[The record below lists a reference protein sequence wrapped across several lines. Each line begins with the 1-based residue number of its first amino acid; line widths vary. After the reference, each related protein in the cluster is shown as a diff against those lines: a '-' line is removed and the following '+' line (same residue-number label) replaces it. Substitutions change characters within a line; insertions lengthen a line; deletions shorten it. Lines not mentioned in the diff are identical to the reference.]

1 MVGNVVA
8 VTPETPE
15 TMRNSCGAQPDA
27 STIDFVAIPPLPPPK
42 SMAEPTQSGLPRRGP
57 RLGLLADAFDDEFQ
71 KQVLLAAERAA
82 REQSLDFVAISGG
95 MLGVELQHPK
105 NFMFDLVGPNNVDA
119 LLICAHTIGH
129 HATPDQIAA
138 FVQSYAPLPRVC
150 LGVEIPGM
158 SSLLVDNE
166 VGMYTAVRH
175 LIVAHDRRKIAMI
188 AGPVANPEAQ
198 ARYRG
203 LARALAEEGMH
214 VDARRMGFG
223 DFTRASG
230 GLAVAEFFD
239 RRGLGAGEVDAIV
252 CANDVMALGAL
263 DELDRRGVRVPRDL
277 SLVGFDDLDFARY
290 ARVPLTTVRQ
300 PVTEQVRHAVR
311 TLAGALRGTPLL
323 ERAITF
329 ETEFVRRRSCGC
341 NTRSRERVLSWPRPG
356 ETQDFAST
364 LRARQESVVADL
376 RQAAHGGFDFVPEDW
391 ERRLFLAFLEQVAEP
406 EGHAFVNCV
415 EDICHALLR
424 RDSSVGSAHDV
435 LLVLRRVA
443 LACVHDSATRGRV
456 YDLIQEALLVASD
469 MAAIGQAQQRGELVA
484 LMGTV
489 AEATAAML
497 AAPSLDALSEA
508 AAEHLPRVG
517 IRAGAVALFAEPNRV
532 SEQSE
537 ATLVFS
543 EKGRCDQPAR
553 FPTRHLAPA
562 SFLDGRSAVVVPL
575 GFRGERL
582 GMASLEFGAP
592 DTMLYEE
599 LRLVLSAAVTGAL
612 LTRAVDQ
619 ARREVEKLAIT
630 DPLTG
635 LYNRRYLSE
644 RIRDEFARMRR
655 YPRSLSLALVDLDG
669 FKQVNDRFGHEA
681 GDRVLV
687 TVAQRLRSRLREVDI
702 LARFGGDEFVV
713 MLPETD
719 AAQACMVSGRILQ
732 ALSGQPIEEHG
743 IVGATFGVATADD
756 DGPDIDQDELLRRAD
771 HALLCGKR
779 AGKGRVLH
787 FDDCPAALPEK

>member
-1 MVGNVVA
+1 
-8 VTPETPE
+8 
-15 TMRNSCGAQPDA
+15 
-27 STIDFVAIPPLPPPK
+27 
-42 SMAEPTQSGLPRRGP
+42 MAELQARLPRRGP

-71 KQVLLAAERAA
+71 KQVLVAAEREA
-82 REQSLDFVAISGG
+82 RDQNLDFVAISGG

-105 NFMFDLVGPNNVDA
+105 NFVFDLVGPHNVDA

-129 HATPDQIAA
+129 HVTPDQIAA
-138 FVQSYAPLPRVC
+138 FVQRYAPLPRVC
-150 LGVEIPGM
+150 LGVEIPGL
-158 SSLLVDNE
+158 SSLLIDNE
-166 VGMYTAVRH
+166 VGMYTAVKH
-175 LIVAHDRRKIAMI
+175 LITAHDRRKIAMI

-203 LARALAEEGMH
+203 FARALAEQGMP

-223 DFTRASG
+223 NFTRPSG
-230 GLAVAEFFD
+230 GLAVGELLD
-239 RRGLGAGEVDAIV
+239 GRGLGSGEVDAIV

-300 PVTEQVRHAVR
+300 PVTEQVRYAVR
-311 TLAGALRGTPLL
+311 SLAGALHGTPLVA
-323 ERAITF
+323 RAITF

-341 NTRSRERVLSWPRPG
+341 RTRSRERVLSWPLPG
-356 ETQDFAST
+356 ETQDFAGA
-364 LRARQESVVADL
+364 LRARQESVVANL
-376 RQAAHGGFDFVPEDW
+376 HQAAHGGFDFVTEDW
-391 ERRLFLAFLEQVAEP
+391 EQRLFSAFLEQVAEP
-406 EGHAFVNCV
+406 EVPTFVNCV
-415 EDICHALLR
+415 EDICYALLR

-435 LLVLRRVA
+435 LLVLRRDA
-443 LACVHDSATRGRV
+443 LACVQDSATRGRI
-456 YDLIQEALLVASD
+456 YDLVQEALLVASD
-469 MAAIGQAQQRGELVA
+469 MAAIAQAQQRGEMVA

-497 AAPSLDALSEA
+497 AAPSLDALGKA
-508 AAEHLPRVG
+508 AAEHLPRLG
-517 IRAGAVALFAEPNRV
+517 IRAGALALFTEPNLV
-532 SEQSE
+532 TEESE

-543 EKGRCDQPAR
+543 EKGRCDEPAR
-553 FPTRHLAPA
+553 FPTRQIAPA

-592 DTMLYEE
+592 NTLLYEE
-599 LRLVLSAAVTGAL
+599 LRLVLSSAVTGAL
-612 LTRAVDQ
+612 LTRAVDH
-619 ARREVEKLAIT
+619 ARREVEMLAIT

-635 LYNRRYLSE
+635 LFNRRHLAE
-644 RIRDEFARMRR
+644 RIRDEFVRMRR
-655 YPRSLSLALVDLDG
+655 HPRSLSLALVDLDG

-687 TVAQRLRSRLREVDI
+687 TVAQRLRTGLREVDI
-702 LARFGGDEFVV
+702 VARFGGDEFVV
-713 MLPETD
+713 LLPETS
-719 AAQACMVSGRILQ
+719 AAQACLVAGRIQQ

-743 IVGATFGVATADD
+743 IVDATFGVATTDD
-756 DGPDIDQDELLRRAD
+756 DGSKIDQDALLRRAD

-779 AGKGRVLH
+779 AGKGRVVH
-787 FDDCPAALPEK
+787 FDDCPATLPTK

>member
-1 MVGNVVA
+1 
-8 VTPETPE
+8 
-15 TMRNSCGAQPDA
+15 
-27 STIDFVAIPPLPPPK
+27 
-42 SMAEPTQSGLPRRGP
+42 MAELQARLPRRGP

-71 KQVLLAAERAA
+71 KQVLVAAEREA
-82 REQSLDFVAISGG
+82 RDQNLDFVAISGG

-105 NFMFDLVGPNNVDA
+105 NFVFDLVGTHNVDA

-129 HATPDQIAA
+129 HVTPDQIAA
-138 FVQSYAPLPRVC
+138 FVQRYAPLPRVC
-150 LGVEIPGM
+150 LGVEIPGL
-158 SSLLVDNE
+158 SSLLIDNE
-166 VGMYTAVRH
+166 VGMYTAVKH
-175 LIVAHDRRKIAMI
+175 LITAHDRRKIAMI

-203 LARALAEEGMH
+203 FARALAEQGMH

-223 DFTRASG
+223 DFTRISG
-230 GLAVAEFFD
+230 GLAVGELLD
-239 RRGLGAGEVDAIV
+239 GRGLGSGEVDAIV

-311 TLAGALRGTPLL
+311 SLAGALHGTPLVA
-323 ERAITF
+323 RAITF

-341 NTRSRERVLSWPRPG
+341 RTRSRERVLSWPLPG
-356 ETQDFAST
+356 ETQDFASA
-364 LRARQESVVADL
+364 LRARQESVLANL
-376 RQAAHGGFDFVPEDW
+376 SQAAHGGFDFVTEDW
-391 ERRLFLAFLEQVAEP
+391 EQRLFSAFLEQVAEP
-406 EGHAFVNCV
+406 ELPTFVSCV
-415 EDICHALLR
+415 EDICYALLS

-435 LLVLRRVA
+435 LLVLRRDA
-443 LACVHDSATRGRV
+443 LACVHDSATRGRI

-469 MAAIGQAQQRGELVA
+469 MAAIAQAQQRGEMVA

-497 AAPSLDALSEA
+497 AAPSLDALGKA
-508 AAEHLPRVG
+508 AAEHLPRLG
-517 IRAGAVALFAEPNRV
+517 IRAGALALFTEPNLV
-532 SEQSE
+532 TEESE

-543 EKGRCDQPAR
+543 EKGRCDEPER
-553 FPTRHLAPA
+553 FPTRQLAPA
-562 SFLDGRSAVVVPL
+562 GFLDGRSAVVMPL

-582 GMASLEFGAP
+582 GLASLEFGAP

-599 LRLVLSAAVTGAL
+599 LRLVLSSAVTGAL

-619 ARREVEKLAIT
+619 ARRDVEKLAIT

-635 LYNRRYLSE
+635 LYNRRHLSE
-644 RIRDEFARMRR
+644 RIRNEFVRMRR
-655 YPRSLSLALVDLDG
+655 HPRSLSLALVDLDG

-687 TVAQRLRSRLREVDI
+687 SVAQRLRTGLREVDI
-702 LARFGGDEFVV
+702 VARFGGDEFVV
-713 MLPETD
+713 MLPETS
-719 AAQACMVSGRILQ
+719 AAQACLVAGRIQQ
-732 ALSGQPIEEHG
+732 ALSGQPIDEHG
-743 IVGATFGVATADD
+743 IVDATFGVATTDD
-756 DGPDIDQDELLRRAD
+756 DGSRIDQEELLRRAD

-787 FDDCPAALPEK
+787 FDDCPATLPTK

>member
-1 MVGNVVA
+1 M
-8 VTPETPE
+8 
-15 TMRNSCGAQPDA
+15 
-27 STIDFVAIPPLPPPK
+27 
-42 SMAEPTQSGLPRRGP
+42 
-57 RLGLLADAFDDEFQ
+57 
-71 KQVLLAAERAA
+71 AAEREA

-95 MLGVELQHPK
+95 MLGIELQHPK
-105 NFMFDLVGPNNVDA
+105 GFLFDIVGSHNVDA

-129 HATPDQIAA
+129 HVTATQIEA
-138 FVQSYAPLPRVC
+138 FVQRYHALPCVC

-158 SSLLVDNE
+158 PSLLMDNE
-166 VGMYTAVRH
+166 VGMYTAVKH
-175 LIVAHDRRKIAMI
+175 LIATHERRKIAMI
-188 AGPVANPEAQ
+188 AGPTPNPEAQ

-203 LARALAEEGMH
+203 FVRALAEQGMH
-214 VDARRMGFG
+214 VDARRIGFG
-223 DFTRASG
+223 NFTRPSG
-230 GLAVAEFFD
+230 GLAVAELFD

-263 DELDRRGVRVPRDL
+263 DELDRRGIRVPRDL

-311 TLAGALRGTPLL
+311 SLAGALHGTPLL
-323 ERAITF
+323 KRAITF

-341 NTRSRERVLSWPRPG
+341 NTRSRERVLSWPLPG
-356 ETQDFAST
+356 EAQDFAEV
-364 LRARQESVVADL
+364 LRVRQKSVVANL
-376 RQAAHGGFDFVPEDW
+376 RQAAHSGFDFVPEEW
-391 ERRLFLAFLEQVAEP
+391 EEQLFSTFLVQIAEP
-406 EGHAFVNCV
+406 EVPAFVNCV
-415 EDICHALLR
+415 EDICYALLR
-424 RDSSVGSAHDV
+424 RDSSVGATHDV
-435 LLVLRRVA
+435 LLVLRRDA
-443 LACVHDSATRGRV
+443 LACVHDAATRGRI

-469 MAAIGQAQQRGELVA
+469 MAAIAQAQQRGELVA

-497 AAPSLDALSEA
+497 AAPSLEALGKA
-508 AAEHLPRVG
+508 AAEHLPHLG
-517 IRAGAVALFAEPNRV
+517 IRAGAISLFTEPNRV
-532 SEQSE
+532 TEESE
-537 ATLVFS
+537 ATLVYD
-543 EKGRCDQPAR
+543 ENGRREAPLR
-553 FPTRHLAPA
+553 FATRQIAPEG
-562 SFLDGRSAVVVPL
+562 FLDGRSVVLVPL

-599 LRLVLSAAVTGAL
+599 LRLVLSSAVTGAL

-635 LYNRRYLSE
+635 LYNRRHLSE
-644 RIRDEFARMRR
+644 RIRDEFVRMRR
-655 YPRSLSLALVDLDG
+655 HPRSLSLALVDLDG

-687 TVAQRLRSRLREVDI
+687 TVAQRLRTGLREVDI
-702 LARFGGDEFVV
+702 VARFGGDEFVV
-713 MLPETD
+713 LLPETS

-732 ALSGQPIEEHG
+732 ALSGQPIDEHG
-743 IVGATFGVATADD
+743 IVGATFGVATTDD
-756 DGPDIDQDELLRRAD
+756 DGSQIDADELLRRAD

-787 FDDCPAALPEK
+787 FDDCPVALPEK

>member
-1 MVGNVVA
+1 M
-8 VTPETPE
+8 
-15 TMRNSCGAQPDA
+15 
-27 STIDFVAIPPLPPPK
+27 
-42 SMAEPTQSGLPRRGP
+42 
-57 RLGLLADAFDDEFQ
+57 GLLADAFDDEFQ
-71 KQVLLAAERAA
+71 KQVLVAAEREA
-82 REQSLDFVAISGG
+82 RDQNLDFVAISGG

-105 NFMFDLVGPNNVDA
+105 NFVFDLVGPHNVDA

-129 HATPDQIAA
+129 HVTPDQIAA
-138 FVQSYAPLPRVC
+138 FVQRYAPLPRVC
-150 LGVEIPGM
+150 LGVEIPGQ
-158 SSLLVDNE
+158 SSLLIDNE
-166 VGMYTAVRH
+166 VGMYTAVKH
-175 LIVAHDRRKIAMI
+175 LITAHDRRKIAMI

-203 LARALAEEGMH
+203 FARALAEQGMH

-230 GLAVAEFFD
+230 GLAAGELLD
-239 RRGLGAGEVDAIV
+239 GRGLGSGEVDAIV

-311 TLAGALRGTPLL
+311 SLAGALHGTSLVA
-323 ERAITF
+323 RAITF

-341 NTRSRERVLSWPRPG
+341 RTRSRERVLSWPLPG
-356 ETQDFAST
+356 ETQDFAGA
-364 LRARQESVVADL
+364 LRARQESVLANL
-376 RQAAHGGFDFVPEDW
+376 GQSAHGGFDFVTEDW
-391 ERRLFLAFLEQVAEP
+391 EQRLFSAFLEQVAEP
-406 EGHAFVNCV
+406 EVPTFVSCV
-415 EDICHALLR
+415 EDICYALLR

-435 LLVLRRVA
+435 LLVLRRDA
-443 LACVHDSATRGRV
+443 LACVHDSATRGRI

-469 MAAIGQAQQRGELVA
+469 MAAIAQAQQRGEMVA
-484 LMGTV
+484 LMGKV

-497 AAPSLDALSEA
+497 AAPSLDALGKA
-508 AAEHLPRVG
+508 AAENLPRLG
-517 IRAGAVALFAEPNRV
+517 IRAGALALFTEPNLV
-532 SEQSE
+532 TEESE

-543 EKGRCDQPAR
+543 EKGRCDEPER
-553 FPTRHLAPA
+553 FPTRQLAPA
-562 SFLDGRSAVVVPL
+562 GFLDGRSAVVVPL

-582 GMASLEFGAP
+582 GLAALAFGAP

-599 LRLVLSAAVTGAL
+599 LRLVLSSAVTGAL

-635 LYNRRYLSE
+635 LYNRRHLSE
-644 RIRDEFARMRR
+644 RIRDEFVRMRR
-655 YPRSLSLALVDLDG
+655 HPRSLSLALVDLDG

-687 TVAQRLRSRLREVDI
+687 TVAQRLRTGLREVDI
-702 LARFGGDEFVV
+702 VARFGGDEFVV
-713 MLPETD
+713 LLPETS
-719 AAQACMVSGRILQ
+719 AAQACLVAGRIQQ
-732 ALSGQPIEEHG
+732 ALSGQPIDEHG
-743 IVGATFGVATADD
+743 IVDATFGVATTDD
-756 DGPDIDQDELLRRAD
+756 DGSKIDQDELLRRAD

-787 FDDCPAALPEK
+787 FDDCPATLPDK

>member
-1 MVGNVVA
+1 M
-8 VTPETPE
+8 T
-15 TMRNSCGAQPDA
+15 
-27 STIDFVAIPPLPPPK
+27 
-42 SMAEPTQSGLPRRGP
+42 EPQQAGLPRRGP

-71 KQVLLAAERAA
+71 KQVLVAAEREA
-82 REQSLDFVAISGG
+82 REQNLDFVAISGG

-105 NFMFDLVGPNNVDA
+105 GFVFDMVGPHNVDA

-129 HATPDQIAA
+129 HVTADQIAA
-138 FVQSYAPLPRVC
+138 FVQRFAPLPRVC
-150 LGVEIPGM
+150 LGVEIPGI
-158 SSLLVDNE
+158 SSLLMDNE

-175 LIVAHDRRKIAMI
+175 LIMAHDRRKIAMI
-188 AGPVANPEAQ
+188 AGPAANPEAQ

-203 LARALAEEGMH
+203 LERALAEQGMH
-214 VDARRMGFG
+214 IDARRIGHG
-223 DFTRASG
+223 EFTRVSG
-230 GLAVAEFFD
+230 SLAVTELFDSRGLA
-239 RRGLGAGEVDAIV
+239 AGEVDAIV

-263 DELDRRGVRVPRDL
+263 DELDRRGIRVPRDL

-311 TLAGALRGTPLL
+311 SLAGALRGTPLV

-341 NTRSRERVLSWPRPG
+341 NTRSRERVLSWPLPG
-356 ETQDFAST
+356 QTQDFAGT
-364 LRARQESVVADL
+364 LRARQDSVVANL
-376 RQAAHGGFDFVPEDW
+376 RHAAHGGFDFVSEDW
-391 ERRLFLAFLEQVAEP
+391 ERRLFSAFLEQVAEP
-406 EGHAFVNCV
+406 EALAFVNCV
-415 EDICHALLR
+415 EDICYALLR

-435 LLVLRRVA
+435 LLVLRRDA
-443 LACVHDSATRGRV
+443 LACVHDPATRGRI

-469 MAAIGQAQQRGELVA
+469 MAAIAQAQQRGESLS

-489 AEATAAML
+489 AEATAGML
-497 AAPSLDALSEA
+497 AAPSLDALSKA
-508 AAEHLPRVG
+508 AAEHLPRLG
-517 IRAGAVALFAEPNRV
+517 IRAGAVALFTEPNRV
-532 SEQSE
+532 TEESD

-543 EKGRCDQPAR
+543 ETGRREESLR
-553 FPTRHLAPA
+553 FPTRQLAPA
-562 SFLDGRSAVVVPL
+562 GFLDGRSVVVVPL
-575 GFRGERL
+575 GFRGEQL
-582 GMASLEFGAP
+582 GLASLAFGAP

-599 LRLVLSAAVTGAL
+599 LRLVLSSAVTGAL

-635 LYNRRYLSE
+635 LYNRRHLSE
-644 RIRDEFARMRR
+644 RIRDEFVRMRR
-655 YPRSLSLALVDLDG
+655 HPRSLSLALVDLDG

-687 TVAQRLRSRLREVDI
+687 TVAQRLRSGLREVDI
-702 LARFGGDEFVV
+702 VARFGGDEFVV
-713 MLPETD
+713 LLPETSAD
-719 AAQACMVSGRILQ
+719 EACMVSGRILQ
-732 ALSGQPIEEHG
+732 NLSGQPIDEHG
-743 IVGATFGVATADD
+743 IVGATFGVATTDN
-756 DGPDIDQDELLRRAD
+756 DGSLIDADELLRRAD

-787 FDDCPAALPEK
+787 FDDCPAVLPEK

>member
-1 MVGNVVA
+1 
-8 VTPETPE
+8 
-15 TMRNSCGAQPDA
+15 
-27 STIDFVAIPPLPPPK
+27 
-42 SMAEPTQSGLPRRGP
+42 MADLQQVGLPRRGP

-71 KQVLLAAERAA
+71 KQVLVAAEREA

-105 NFMFDLVGPNNVDA
+105 GFVFDAVGPHNVDA

-129 HATPDQIAA
+129 HVTPAQIAA
-138 FVQSYAPLPRVC
+138 FVQRYAPLPRVC
-150 LGVEIPGM
+150 LGVEVPGL
-158 SSLLVDNE
+158 SSLLIDNE
-166 VGMYTAVRH
+166 VGMYTAVKH
-175 LIVAHDRRKIAMI
+175 LIEAHDRRKIAMI
-188 AGPVANPEAQ
+188 AGPAGNPEAQ

-203 LARALAEEGMH
+203 FARALAEQGMH
-214 VDARRMGFG
+214 VDSRRVGFG
-223 DFTRASG
+223 NFTRPSG
-230 GLAVAEFFD
+230 GLVVAELFD

-263 DELDRRGVRVPRDL
+263 DELDRRGIRVPRDL

-300 PVTEQVRHAVR
+300 PVTEQVRYAVR
-311 TLAGALRGTPLL
+311 TLAGALHGTALL

-341 NTRSRERVLSWPRPG
+341 NTRSRELVLSWPLPG
-356 ETQDFAST
+356 ETQDFASA
-364 LRARQESVVADL
+364 LRGRQDSVLANL
-376 RQAAHGGFDFVPEDW
+376 RQAAHSGFDFVPEDW
-391 ERRLFLAFLEQVAEP
+391 ERRLFAAFLEQVAESEAP
-406 EGHAFVNCV
+406 AFVNCV
-415 EDICHALLR
+415 EDICYALLR
-424 RDSSVGSAHDV
+424 RDSSVGTAHDV
-435 LLVLRRVA
+435 LLVLRRDA
-443 LACVHDSATRGRV
+443 LACVHDPATRGRI
-456 YDLIQEALLVASD
+456 YDLIQEGLLVASD
-469 MAAIGQAQQRGELVA
+469 MAAIAQAQQRGELLA

-497 AAPSLDALSEA
+497 AAPSLDALGEA
-508 AAEHLPRVG
+508 AAEHLPRLG
-517 IRAGAVALFAEPNRV
+517 IRAGAVALFTEPNRV

-543 EKGRCDQPAR
+543 DKGRYDKPVR
-553 FPTRHLAPA
+553 FATRQLAPA
-562 SFLDGRSAVVVPL
+562 GFLEGRSVVLVPL

-599 LRLVLSAAVTGAL
+599 LRLVLSSAVTGAL

-635 LYNRRYLSE
+635 LYNRRFLSE
-644 RIRDEFARMRR
+644 RIRDEFVRMRR
-655 YPRSLSLALVDLDG
+655 HPRSLSLALVDLDG

-687 TVAQRLRSRLREVDI
+687 TVAQRLRTGLREIDI
-702 LARFGGDEFVV
+702 VARFGGDEFVV
-713 MLPETD
+713 LLPETS
-719 AAQACMVSGRILQ
+719 ATQACMVSGRILQ
-732 ALSGQPIEEHG
+732 ALSGQPIDEHG
-743 IVGATFGVATADD
+743 IVSATFGVATTDD
-756 DGPDIDQDELLRRAD
+756 EGSQIDQDKLLRRAD

-787 FDDCPAALPEK
+787 FDDCPADLPEK

>member
-1 MVGNVVA
+1 
-8 VTPETPE
+8 
-15 TMRNSCGAQPDA
+15 
-27 STIDFVAIPPLPPPK
+27 
-42 SMAEPTQSGLPRRGP
+42 MAEPRAGLPRRGP

-71 KQVLLAAERAA
+71 KQVLVAAEREA
-82 REQSLDFVAISGG
+82 REQSLDFVAISGS
-95 MLGVELQHPK
+95 H
-105 NFMFDLVGPNNVDA
+105 NVDA

-129 HATPDQIAA
+129 HVTATQIEA
-138 FVQSYAPLPRVC
+138 FVQRYHALPCVC

-158 SSLLVDNE
+158 PSLLMDNE
-166 VGMYTAVRH
+166 VGMYTAVKH
-175 LIVAHDRRKIAMI
+175 LIATHERRKIAMI
-188 AGPVANPEAQ
+188 AGPTPNPEAQ

-203 LARALAEEGMH
+203 FVRALAEQGMH
-214 VDARRMGFG
+214 VDARRIGFG
-223 DFTRASG
+223 NFTRPSG
-230 GLAVAEFFD
+230 GLAVAELFD

-263 DELDRRGVRVPRDL
+263 DELDRRGIRVPRDL

-311 TLAGALRGTPLL
+311 SLAGALHGTPLL
-323 ERAITF
+323 KRAITF

-341 NTRSRERVLSWPRPG
+341 NTRSRERVLSWPLPG
-356 ETQDFAST
+356 EAQDFAEV
-364 LRARQESVVADL
+364 LRVRQKSVVANL
-376 RQAAHGGFDFVPEDW
+376 RQAAHSGFDFVPEEW
-391 ERRLFLAFLEQVAEP
+391 EEQLFSTFLVQIAEP
-406 EGHAFVNCV
+406 EVPAFVNCV
-415 EDICHALLR
+415 EDICYALLR
-424 RDSSVGSAHDV
+424 RDSSVGATHDV
-435 LLVLRRVA
+435 LLVLRRDA
-443 LACVHDSATRGRV
+443 LACVHDAATRGRI

-469 MAAIGQAQQRGELVA
+469 MAAIAQAQQRGELVA

-497 AAPSLDALSEA
+497 AAPSLEALGKA
-508 AAEHLPRVG
+508 AAEHLPHLG
-517 IRAGAVALFAEPNRV
+517 IRAGAISLFTEPNRV
-532 SEQSE
+532 TEESE
-537 ATLVFS
+537 ATLVYD
-543 EKGRCDQPAR
+543 ENGRREAPLR
-553 FPTRHLAPA
+553 FATRQIAPEG
-562 SFLDGRSAVVVPL
+562 FLDGRSVVLVPL

-599 LRLVLSAAVTGAL
+599 LRLVLSSAVTGAL

-635 LYNRRYLSE
+635 LYNRRHLSE
-644 RIRDEFARMRR
+644 RIRDEFVRMRR
-655 YPRSLSLALVDLDG
+655 HPRSLSLALVDLDG

-687 TVAQRLRSRLREVDI
+687 TVAQRLRTGLREVDI
-702 LARFGGDEFVV
+702 VARFGGDEFVV
-713 MLPETD
+713 LLPETS

-732 ALSGQPIEEHG
+732 ALSGQPIDEHG
-743 IVGATFGVATADD
+743 IVGATFGVATTDD
-756 DGPDIDQDELLRRAD
+756 DGSQIDADELLRRAD

-787 FDDCPAALPEK
+787 FDDCPVALPEK

>member
-1 MVGNVVA
+1 M
-8 VTPETPE
+8 
-15 TMRNSCGAQPDA
+15 
-27 STIDFVAIPPLPPPK
+27 
-42 SMAEPTQSGLPRRGP
+42 
-57 RLGLLADAFDDEFQ
+57 
-71 KQVLLAAERAA
+71 AAEREA
-82 REQSLDFVAISGG
+82 RQQSLDFVAISGG

-105 NFMFDLVGPNNVDA
+105 SFVFDLLGPHNVDA

-129 HATPDQIAA
+129 HATVDQMAA
-138 FVQSYAPLPRVC
+138 FVQRYAPLPRVC
-150 LGVEIPGM
+150 LGIEIPGL
-158 SSLLVDNE
+158 SSLLMDNE
-166 VGMYTAVRH
+166 VGMYTAVKH

-188 AGPVANPEAQ
+188 AGPAANPEAQ

-203 LARALAEEGMH
+203 LVRALAEQGMH
-214 VDARRMGFG
+214 VDARRMGQG
-223 DFTRASG
+223 DFTRTSG
-230 GLAVAEFFD
+230 SLAVAELFD
-239 RRGLGAGEVDAIV
+239 RCGLAAGEVDAIV

-311 TLAGALRGTPLL
+311 SLAGALHGIPLL

-341 NTRSRERVLSWPRPG
+341 NTRSRERVLSWPLPG
-356 ETQDFAST
+356 ETKDFAGA
-364 LRARQESVVADL
+364 LRDRQESVVTNL

-391 ERRLFLAFLEQVAEP
+391 ERRLFSTFLEQVAEP
-406 EGHAFVNCV
+406 EAPAFVNCV
-415 EDICHALLR
+415 EDICYALLR

-435 LLVLRRVA
+435 LLVLRRDA
-443 LACVHDSATRGRV
+443 LACVHDSATRGRI

-469 MAAIGQAQQRGELVA
+469 MAAIAQAQQRGELVD

-497 AAPSLDALSEA
+497 AAPSLDALSKA
-508 AAEHLPRVG
+508 AEEHLPRLG
-517 IRAGAVALFAEPNRV
+517 IRAGTVALFTEPNRV
-532 SEQSE
+532 TEQSE

-543 EKGRCDQPAR
+543 ETVRCDKFLR
-553 FPTRHLAPA
+553 FPTRQLAPVG
-562 SFLDGRSAVVVPL
+562 FLEGRSVVVVPL

-582 GMASLEFGAP
+582 GLASLAFGAP

-599 LRLVLSAAVTGAL
+599 LRLVLSSAVTGAL

-635 LYNRRYLSE
+635 LYNRRHLSE
-644 RIRDEFARMRR
+644 RIRDEFVRMRR
-655 YPRSLSLALVDLDG
+655 HPRSLSLALVDLDG

-687 TVAQRLRSRLREVDI
+687 TVAQRLRGGLREVDI
-702 LARFGGDEFVV
+702 VARFGGDEFVV
-713 MLPETD
+713 LLPETN

-732 ALSGQPIEEHG
+732 NLSGQPIDEHG
-743 IVGATFGVATADD
+743 IVGATFGVATTDD
-756 DGPDIDQDELLRRAD
+756 DGSQIDADGLLRRAD

-787 FDDCPAALPEK
+787 FDDCPALLPEK